1 MFLLDLLMKEM
12 RKLWTVLKC
21 IFVSPVP
28 MSRRSK
34 ELWDLGCL
42 ISSYVTVCHIFVHF
56 DVAVKKPRLF
66 VLLTLLYFT
75 CGTVKIS
82 WFLPKTCVH
91 SWVKICSRVYFLSIF
106 FFFFFSCK
114 LFVWKLLKLSLLLN
128 PYQLAKAFPKSY
140 DCIICLFAN
149 EFCQSITKVPPTYKK
164 QKDQPS
170 QLVMINSFNQRT
182 YYFHK
187 AKFHSNMKTI
197 IIL

>member
-91 SWVKICSRVYFLSIF
+91 SWVNICSRVYFLSIF
-106 FFFFFSCK
+106 FFFFMQAFCLKTVEIEFAFKPVPASKSLSKIIWLHYMFICK
-114 LFVWKLLKLSLLLN
+114 WVLSK
-128 PYQLAKAFPKSY
+128 YYKSTTH
-140 DCIICLFAN
+140 I
-149 EFCQSITKVPPTYKK
+149 
-164 QKDQPS
+164 
-170 QLVMINSFNQRT
+170 
-182 YYFHK
+182 
-187 AKFHSNMKTI
+187 
-197 IIL
+197 